1 MFHVKHLGLSFTKW
15 RCKMPYNSNYLDN
28 NSVDSTVNA
37 AYAMATGQSDVE
49 NLTLK
54 DIIDAGSNDGGALAG
69 KKEQFTK
76 ALISLWA
83 KNLFTDREATEVDDP
98 YYVDSREWGAIVQMI
113 SAQAPE
119 VQESHAWKEFVSGTS
134 TVGTY
139 TVYLPI
145 VSTKYYGK
153 SNSWELPITISY
165 EQYADAFTGAD
176 GFNAFRAYVFIVLRN
191 AIKKH
196 RKDMNDANR
205 NNFIGE
211 KYAFATT
218 VKTPGVF
225 EFTITHVAAADD
237 VITICGHDITWKTS
251 GATGQQIDIP
261 SSDTVTKEAAALK
274 TYLNGLTGTTGPA
287 AYDWDNTAGK
297 LTATQ
302 KTTALY
308 APDVTVSVSHTGGTA
323 TQTVSD
329 VDTVTANGSPKGIHV
344 LNLRSMYN
352 AEMGPASPIANRSAF
367 MANKECLR
375 YMDRKIVEY
384 AGYLKQQSALF
395 NTEGLV
401 KFVPDDRLVVEVLDY
416 AAQAADSVLLADTFH
431 NELVSLP
438 QYRAVSAWQ
447 GLGDGLID
455 NVGSFITFDETSKID
470 VTVDDGT
477 QYGKHVELSGI
488 VAFIADKWAIM
499 HTIRSERVAARN
511 FDPEALDMYF
521 YQFRDMYMNNL
532 SLPAVVF
539 VVD

>member
-1 MFHVKHLGLSFTKW
+1 MA
-15 RCKMPYNSNYLDN
+15 YNSNYLN
-28 NSVDSTVNA
+28 NNDVDDTLNE
-37 AYAMATGQSDVE
+37 AYKMATGLKDVG

-54 DIIDAGSNDGGALAG
+54 DIIDAGSADGGTLAE

-83 KNLFTDREATEVDDP
+83 KNMFTDTEATEAEDP
-98 YYVDSREWGAIVQMI
+98 YFVDSRQWGAIVQMI

-119 VQESHAWKEFVSGTS
+119 VQESHAWKEFTSGSS
-134 TVGTY
+134 TVGSY

-165 EQYADAFTGAD
+165 GQYADAFVDAD
-176 GFNAFRAYVFIVLRN
+176 GFNSFRSYVFVVIRN

-218 VKTPGVF
+218 VKTAGEF
-225 EFTITHVAAADD
+225 EFDITHVAAATD
-237 VITICGHDITWKTS
+237 VITICGHAITWVAS
-251 GATGQQIDIP
+251 GATGQQVNIP
-261 SSDTVTKEAAALK
+261 SSDTTTKEAAALK
-274 TYLNGLTGTTGPA
+274 AYLNGLTGTSGPA
-287 AYDWDNTAGK
+287 AYTWDNDGAT
-297 LTATQ
+297 LQATQ
-302 KTTALY
+302 KSTAY
-308 APDVTVSVSHTGGTA
+308 FAPDVTVSVSSGA
-323 TQTVSD
+323 TQTVGD
-329 VDTVTANGSPKGIHV
+329 VTTVTPNGSPKGIHV
-344 LNLRSMYN
+344 LPLIKMYN
-352 AEMGPASPIANRSAF
+352 GEMNPASPITSRAEF

-375 YMDRKIVEY
+375 FMDRKIVEY
-384 AGYLKQQSALF
+384 AGYLKEQSALF

-401 KFVPDDRLVVEVLDY
+401 KFVPEDRLVVEVLNY
-416 AAQAADSVLLADTFH
+416 AAQAADSVLLSDTFH
-431 NELVSLP
+431 KELVSLP
-438 QYRAVSAWQ
+438 AYRSVSAWQ
-447 GLGDGLID
+447 GLGDGKID
-455 NVGSFITFDETSKID
+455 NLGAFISFDETSKID

-477 QYGKHVELSGI
+477 TYGKHIELTGV
-488 VAFIADKWAIM
+488 VAFMCDKWAIM

-539 VVD
+539 IVD

>member
-1 MFHVKHLGLSFTKW
+1 
-15 RCKMPYNSNYLDN
+15 MPYDSNYLNN
-28 NSVDSTVNA
+28 NSVDATVNA
-37 AYAMATGQSDVE
+37 AYAMATGQADVE

-54 DIIDAGSNDGGALAG
+54 DIIDAGTTDGGALVG

-83 KNLFTDREATEVDDP
+83 KNMFTDTEATEAADP
-98 YYVDSREWGAIVQMI
+98 YFVDSRQWGAIVQMI

-119 VQESHAWKEFVSGTS
+119 VQESHAWKMFTSGSS

-153 SNSWELPITISY
+153 SNSWELPITITY
-165 EQYADAFTGAD
+165 EQYADAFTDAD
-176 GFNAFRAYVFIVLRN
+176 GFNAFRAYVFVVIRN

-218 VKTPGVF
+218 VKTAGVF

-261 SSDTVTKEAAALK
+261 SSDTAAKEAAALK
-274 TYLNGLTGTTGPA
+274 AYLNALTGTTGPA
-287 AYDWDNTAGK
+287 AYTWDNTGAK
-297 LTATQ
+297 LEATQ

-329 VDTVTANGSPKGIHV
+329 VDVVTPNGSPKGIHV
-344 LNLRSMYN
+344 LKLRSMYN
-352 AEMGPASPIANRSAF
+352 AEMAPASPVANRAAF
-367 MANKECLR
+367 MADKECLR

-384 AGYLKQQSALF
+384 AGYIREQSALF
-395 NTEGLV
+395 NTDGLV
-401 KFVPDDRLVVEVLDY
+401 KFVPEDRLVVEVLNY
-416 AAQAADSVLLADTFH
+416 AAQAADSVLLSDTFH
-431 NELVSLP
+431 KELVSLP
-438 QYRAVSAWQ
+438 AYRGVSAWQ
-447 GLGDGLID
+447 GLGDGKLD
-455 NVGSFITFDETSKID
+455 NTGAYVSFDETSKID
-470 VTVDDGT
+470 VTVDDGSE
-477 QYGKHVELSGI
+477 YGKAVTITGV
-488 VAFIADKWAIM
+488 VAFICDKWAIM

-532 SLPAVVF
+532 SLPAIVF
-539 VVD
+539 MVD